1 MTTRE
6 DAPAAT
12 PAPTPAAPPTA
23 WNWPRTPLSNR
34 YGTTVTE
41 IFDNAADGRRVAVI
55 EGGVWP
61 TVGAD
66 LTVHEDATHVRRG
79 TVTKVEL
86 ILEFRA
92 PARVVV
98 WADLAQEPL

>member
-6 DAPAAT
+6 DAPVSTAA
-12 PAPTPAAPPTA
+12 ANPTALPTA

-55 EGGVWP
+55 EGAIWP
-61 TVGAD
+61 AVGAEVS
-66 LTVHEDATHVRRG
+66 VHEDAGHIRRG
-79 TVTKVEL
+79 AVTKVEL
-86 ILEFRA
+86 VLEFRA
-92 PARVVV
+92 PARIVV
-98 WADLAQEPL
+98 WADLAQEPV